1 MAADAQ
7 APPAWRISIAT
18 IERSGP
24 FSDFRGYERT
34 IVALDGNVQLT
45 IDGILVGL
53 TPFEPLDFRGES
65 KVDCAVSA
73 VAHDFNVM
81 TLRSE
86 YAHDVDIVRA
96 PARFVIDDDEIV
108 FGYVLSGSAR
118 IAETHV
124 ESGETAY
131 LDGVE
136 TFNVTPA
143 DGGAVCLVRI
153 TPL

>member
-1 MAADAQ
+1 MAADAE

-34 IVALDGNVQLT
+34 IVALEGDVRLT
-45 IDGILVGL
+45 IDGTPVDLK
-53 TPFEPLDFRGES
+53 PFEPFDFRGES
-65 KVDCAVSA
+65 NVECTVSA

-96 PARFVIDDDEIV
+96 PARFVVDDDEIV
-108 FGYVLSGSAR
+108 FAYAMTGSAR
-118 IAETHV
+118 VAGGDIA
-124 ESGETAY
+124 SGETAY
-131 LDGVE
+131 LDGIE
-136 TFNVTPA
+136 SFDVTPA